1 MADMKTDIHPV
12 YHAKTKVVCG
22 CGNEF
27 EIGSTVEDIRVE
39 LCSNCHPFYTGK
51 QNLID
56 TSGRVER
63 FEKIM
68 KATGDKTERSGKKA
82 KTAKRTKQ
90 KADKKGAK
98 AVKLHE
104 A

>member
-1 MADMKTDIHPV
+1 MKTDIHPT

-27 EIGSTVEDIRVE
+27 ETGSTVEDIRVE
-39 LCSNCHPFYTGK
+39 LCSKCHPFYTGK

-68 KATGDKTERSGKKA
+68 KATEENTDRSGKKA
-82 KTAKRTKQ
+82 KTEKRAKQ
-90 KADKKGAK
+90 KAEKKGVK
-98 AVKLHE
+98 VVKLHE

>member
-1 MADMKTDIHPV
+1 MKTDIHPK

-27 EIGSTVEDIRVE
+27 EVGSTVDEIRVE
-39 LCSNCHPFYTGK
+39 LCSKCHPFYTGK

-68 KATGDKTERSGKKA
+68 KATEGTKRGGKKVKAEKRA
-82 KTAKRTKQ
+82 KK
-90 KADKKGAK
+90 KAEQSSKS
-98 AVKLHE
+98 VKLHE

>member
-1 MADMKTDIHPV
+1 MKTDIHPA

-27 EIGSTVEDIRVE
+27 ETGSTVEEIRVE
-39 LCSNCHPFYTGK
+39 LCSKCHPFYTGK

-68 KATGDKTERSGKKA
+68 KATGGKDKTVRGGKKA
-82 KTAKRTKQ
+82 KTEKRIKQ
-90 KADKKGAK
+90 KAEKKGAK
-98 AVKLHE
+98 VVKLHE